1 MIQIR
6 RDHAVDAQAGD
17 IDEVVATGAKVHL
30 EMLCDN
36 ALMLIIEDGERH
48 VHLRITHA
56 GRSPL
61 RVWEYESMPVME
73 KRCLLTDVRES

>member
-1 MIQIR
+1 MIEIR
-6 RDHAVDAQAGD
+6 PDKAVDARAGD
-17 IDEVVATGAKVHL
+17 IDEVVATGAAVHL

-56 GRSPL
+56 GRSQL
-61 RVWEYESMPVME
+61 RVWEYESFPSTGALGI
-73 KRCLLTDVRES
+73 K